1 MIYAVGITL
10 VVVIALMLTS
20 PKLENANELALDN
33 NKVSSFFLSLAVFF
47 TLFCAIKSE
56 SWPIKPELYAMD
68 SVKCIG
74 VQLMTTYAIP
84 FEFASLL
91 LLIALIGA
99 IMIAKH
105 DTSSKVQPETLPNPD
120 NKKNDNPKDLVA
132 SKK

>member
-1 MIYAVGITL
+1 
-10 VVVIALMLTS
+10 
-20 PKLENANELALDN
+20 
-33 NKVSSFFLSLAVFF
+33 
-47 TLFCAIKSE
+47 
-56 SWPIKPELYAMD
+56 MD

-105 DTSSKVQPETLPNPD
+105 DTSSKVQPESLPNPD
-120 NKKNDNPKDLVA
+120 NKKNDNPRDLVA